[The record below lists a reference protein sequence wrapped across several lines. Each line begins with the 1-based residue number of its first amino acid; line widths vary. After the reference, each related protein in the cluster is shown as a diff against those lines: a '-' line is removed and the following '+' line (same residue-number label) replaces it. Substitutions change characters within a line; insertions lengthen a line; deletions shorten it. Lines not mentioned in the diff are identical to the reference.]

1 MARDGTVGDAAL
13 LARLER
19 YLDAVPRGGAI
30 AEDFRSLTLFAR
42 VGAGW
47 PYYARPTLG
56 WPEPVTAADLQ
67 TVRERQRELGLPE
80 AFEWVE
86 DTTPS
91 LGPVA
96 EAAGLV
102 VERLPLM
109 VLVRPTA
116 ATHLVAAPGLAAASG
131 PVAAP
136 LPAGVRLRIVGPDD
150 PGLAAATTVADVG
163 FALPGTAPG
172 PAGPSERDV
181 AAAALTA
188 DRLDPARARMRRGL
202 MVMVVGEDDDLGPLG
217 VGWHQPLEGVTEIVG
232 VATLPLARRRG
243 LAAAVTA
250 RLVADAL
257 GRGISTVFLTA
268 GSDDVARVYA
278 RVGFERVGTSGI
290 AAPPP

>member
-1 MARDGTVGDAAL
+1 MARDGTAGDAAL

-19 YLDAVPRGGAI
+19 YLDAAPRGGAV
-30 AEDFRSLTLFAR
+30 AEDFGSLTLFAR
-42 VGAGW
+42 VGNGW

-56 WPEPVTAADLQ
+56 WSEPVTAADVAA
-67 TVRERQRELGLPE
+67 VRERQRELGLAE

-109 VLVRPTA
+109 VLARPEA
-116 ATHLVAAPGLAAASG
+116 ASGLAAATGRG
-131 PVAAP
+131 PAAAQ
-136 LPAGVRLRIVGPDD
+136 LPPGIQLRIVGPDD
-150 PGLAAATTVADVG
+150 PGLAASMAVADVG

-172 PAGPSERDV
+172 AAGPSDRDV
-181 AAAALTA
+181 ASAALTA
-188 DRLDPARARMRRGL
+188 DRLDPARARMRHGL
-202 MVMVVGEDDDLGPLG
+202 MVMVVAEDDDLGPLG
-217 VGWHQPLEGVTEIVG
+217 VGWHQPLDGVTEIVG
-232 VATLPLARRRG
+232 VATLPSARRRG

-257 GRGISTVFLTA
+257 GGGVSTVFLTA
-268 GSDDVARVYA
+268 GSEDVARVYA
-278 RVGFERVGTSGI
+278 RVGFQRVGTSGI